1 MLASE
6 QTSERNQMLNKIKRR
21 VGPVSLSLAA
31 AALTAIGFAAVSF
44 AAEDNGSSNQ
54 GNRSGDQT
62 RGAPGGPPMIMQLS
76 TEDREAMEEF
86 RACMDEQ
93 GVEGPPAPPGPPPEG
108 EEGDAPTDRFEHRLK
123 PPSEEERAKMDE
135 ALEACEDKLPE
146 GAGHIGPPCGPPP
159 GGPNGEGTAV
169 PGPPPSNRDS

>member
-1 MLASE
+1 MGPSE

-31 AALTAIGFAAVSF
+31 AALTAIGFAAVSV
-44 AAEDNGSSNQ
+44 AAEDDGS
-54 GNRSGDQT
+54 DQA

-76 TEDREAMEEF
+76 TEDRKAMEEF
-86 RACMDEQ
+86 RACMSEQ

-108 EEGDAPTDRFEHRLK
+108 EEGDAPTDRFEQRLK
-123 PPSEEERAKMDE
+123 PPTEEERAKVDE

-146 GAGHIGPPCGPPP
+146 GAGHPGPPCGPPP
-159 GGPNGEGTAV
+159 GAPNGEGAAV